1 MQVLDGLLVLSA
13 SDLNNYLAC
22 EHLTTLDMARARG
35 EIGAPPDRGAE
46 AELLAEKGDEHER
59 RYLESLKAEGLEVV
73 EIAMPEDGSRAALE
87 AAAAQ
92 TEKALRAGPDVI
104 YQATFFR
111 PAGEGGAPGETSSA
125 AAGALRGHA
134 DFLFR
139 VEKPSALGSYSYEV
153 ADTKLARR
161 AKPYFILQ
169 LCFYSELL
177 AAVQG
182 VEPERIHVILGN
194 DEQRSFRLAEFSAY
208 FRRVRDGFLAELGG
222 ADRDTYPEPVSH
234 CSLCRWRTLC
244 DERRVADDH
253 LSLVAGISRRQRD
266 LLRAAGFDTLAALG
280 SARQLS
286 ARGIGVDVLERLHEQ
301 ASLQLGARRTGEH
314 AYLLLAPRQG
324 RGFARLPRP
333 SPGDVF
339 FDMEGDPFFD
349 GGGLE
354 YLFGLLTSDG
364 ERPEFT
370 AIWGR
375 DRGEEKLA
383 LEQFVDFVT
392 ERRRRF
398 PALHVYHYGVYEI
411 TALKRLAGAHGTR
424 EEELDQL
431 LRDEVFVDL
440 YKVVREAMR
449 ISQPSYS
456 IKKVEAFY
464 MDARET
470 AVTDG
475 GDSIVKFERWLE
487 EGEGSILDEIAAY
500 NEDDCLSTLRLRDWL
515 LERRAEAEREF
526 ESSEEARWIE
536 WFEAE
541 PGERGEEALAI
552 QEQNEALIAALLDGL
567 PEDLAAA
574 DPAGRAR
581 RLAAQLLEYHH
592 REARPVWWAMFD
604 RMEAEPEALTE
615 DPDCVAVIL
624 RDEET
629 PPRQEKQSLVER
641 LTFPPQ
647 ETKMGPGTSAVDPAD
662 GGNPGA
668 IVALDAGEGWL
679 ELKRGAKL
687 RQRPL
692 PEALIPGGPYRTD
705 QQQGALRRLAAS
717 LVEEGAGPDGSY
729 PAARGILRRDPPRL
743 RDREPGAPIDHPG
756 MELEERKEMV
766 AALDGSHLFIQGPP
780 GSGKTYTGARL
791 IVDLIGRGQRV
802 GVTSTSHKVIHN
814 LLEEVE
820 KVAAEG
826 GVEFRGLK
834 KSSAG
839 NPESEFASERGLV
852 DSVTDNAALNDP
864 EARLTAGTAWHYCRE
879 DTEPLDYL
887 FIDEAGQV
895 SLADALA
902 LSTAARNVVLLGD
915 PQQLPQV
922 AQAAHPE
929 GSSLSVLEHLLGERQ
944 TVDPAH
950 GVFLEQTWR
959 LHPDVCA
966 FVSELMYDGRLRSAP
981 GRERQRIDAEGELTG
996 TGLRWLP
1003 VEHEGHSQSSEEEAD
1018 RIAKAIEPLLN
1029 NATYTDDKDNQHP
1042 LEPSDILVVTPYNAQ
1057 VKCLQ
1062 DRLPPN
1068 IRIGTVD
1075 KFQGQEAQVAFFS
1088 MATSSSEEIPRNVEF
1103 LFSRNRLNVAISRAR
1118 CLAVLV
1124 ASPKLIDIKANSI
1137 EQMRLVNALCR
1148 FAEVAVGD
1156 GKEALT

>member
-1 MQVLDGLLVLSA
+1 MQVLDDQLILSA

-22 EHLTTLDMARARG
+22 GHLTTLDLARARG
-35 EIGAPPDRGAE
+35 EIDAAPERGAG
-46 AELLAEKGDEHER
+46 AMLLASKGDEHEA
-59 RYLESLKAEGLEVV
+59 RYLESLKAEGKEV
-73 EIAMPEDGSRAALE
+73 IQITLPADGSRAALE

-92 TEKALRAGPDVI
+92 TEEALRAGPDVI

-111 PAGEGGAPGETSSA
+111 DG
-125 AAGALRGHA
+125 LRGHA

-139 VEKPSALGSYSYEV
+139 VGRPSALGDYSYEV

-177 AAVQG
+177 AAAQG
-182 VEPERIHVILGN
+182 AEPEHIHVILGSG
-194 DEQRSFRLAEFSAY
+194 EQRTFRLAEFSAY
-208 FRRVRDGFLAELGG
+208 FRHVRDRFVAALGNG
-222 ADRDTYPEPVSH
+222 ALDTYPEPVEH
-234 CSLCRWRTLC
+234 CGICRWSPVC
-244 DERRVADDH
+244 EERWIEDDH
-253 LSLVAGISRRQRD
+253 LSLVANITRRQRD
-266 LLRAAGFDTLAALG
+266 LLRASGIETLAALG
-280 SARQLS
+280 SPEKLS
-286 ARGIGVDVLERLHEQ
+286 VRGIDLAVLERLHEQ
-301 ASLQLGARRTGEH
+301 AGLQLAARGSGKH
-314 AYLLLAPRQG
+314 DYLLLTPQEG

-333 SPGDVF
+333 SEGDVF

-349 GGGLE
+349 DGGLE
-354 YLFGLLTSDG
+354 YLFGLVTADG
-364 ERPEFT
+364 GGEPEFT
-370 AIWGR
+370 PIWGR
-375 DRGEEKLA
+375 DRAEEKQA
-383 LEQFVDFVT
+383 LERFIDFVV
-392 ERRRRF
+392 ERRERF
-398 PALHVYHYGVYEI
+398 GDLHVYHYASYEI

-431 LRDEVFVDL
+431 LREKVFVDL
-440 YKVVREAMR
+440 YKVVKEGLR

-464 MDARET
+464 MDARDT

-475 GDSIVKFERWLE
+475 GDSVIMFERWLDE
-487 EGEGSILDEIAAY
+487 REQSILDEIAAY
-500 NEDDCLSTLRLRDWL
+500 NRDDCLSTLKLRDWL
-515 LERRAEAEREF
+515 LELRGEAEREF
-526 ESSEEARWIE
+526 EGWEEARWIS

-552 QEQNEALIAALLDGL
+552 QEENEALMAALLDGL
-567 PEDLAAA
+567 PEDPAHD
-574 DPAGRAR
+574 DPAQRGRRSMAH
-581 RLAAQLLEYHH
+581 LLEYHH
-592 REARPVWWAMFD
+592 REARPVWWSMFD

-615 DPDCVAVIL
+615 DPDCISMIL
-624 RDEET
+624 QDGET
-629 PPRQEKQSLVER
+629 PARPEKKSLVER

-647 ETKMGPGTSAVDPAD
+647 ETKMGPGSDAVDPAD

-668 IVALDAGEGWL
+668 IVALDREQGWL
-679 ELKRGAKL
+679 ELKRGLKL
-687 RQRPL
+687 QQRPL
-692 PEALIPGGPYRTD
+692 PTALIPGGPYRTNE
-705 QQQGALRRLAAS
+705 QQGALRRLARS
-717 LVEEGAGPDGSY
+717 LIEDGDVATARY
-729 PAARGILRRDPPRL
+729 AAARQILRREPPRL
-743 RDREPGAPIDHPG
+743 RDREPGAPIDHAE
-756 MELEERKEMV
+756 MSIEELKEIV
-766 AALDGSHLFIQGPP
+766 ASLDGSHLFIQGSP
-780 GSGKTYTGARL
+780 GSGKTWTGARL
-791 IVDLIGRGQRV
+791 LVDLIGRGNRV

-814 LLEEVE
+814 LLHEVEEVAVE
-820 KVAAEG
+820 Q

-834 KSSAG
+834 KCSKT
-839 NPESEFASERGLV
+839 NPESEFESEHGLI
-852 DSVTDNAALNDP
+852 DSVDDNAALSDP
-864 EARLTAGTAWHYCRE
+864 DIHLTAGTAWHYCRE

-929 GSSLSVLEHLLGERQ
+929 GSSLSVLEHLLGEVQ

-950 GVFLEQTWR
+950 GVFLEETYR
-959 LHPDVCA
+959 LHPDVCE

-981 GRERQRIDAEGELTG
+981 GRDRQRIDAEGDLSG

-1003 VEHEGHSQSSEEEAD
+1003 VEHEGRSQSSEEEAD
-1018 RIAKAIEPLLN
+1018 RIAKAIEPLLSG
-1029 NATYTDDKDNQHP
+1029 ATYTDAEGKEKP
-1042 LEPSDILVVTPYNAQ
+1042 LEPNDILVVTPYNAQ

-1075 KFQGQEAQVAFFS
+1075 KFQGQEANVVFFS
-1088 MATSSSEEIPRNVEF
+1088 MATSSGDQIPRNVEF

-1118 CLAVLV
+1118 CLAILV
-1124 ASPKLIDIKANSI
+1124 ASPKLLDIKASSI

-1148 FAEVAVGD
+1148 FVEVASGD
-1156 GKEALT
+1156 GRKALA